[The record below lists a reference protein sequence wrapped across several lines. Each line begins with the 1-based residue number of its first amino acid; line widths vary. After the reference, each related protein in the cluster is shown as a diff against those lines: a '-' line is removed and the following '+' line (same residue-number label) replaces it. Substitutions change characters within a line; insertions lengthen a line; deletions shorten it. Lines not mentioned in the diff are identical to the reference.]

1 MEVVLAAHGDGLL
14 ATDLRS
20 GALVASY
27 EEGGQVQPNAFG
39 SVDAGGQHIYAVQAS
54 KALWQT
60 WDWGSKKVT
69 YRASLPEKITAM
81 AFSQD
86 AAWCFAGAVSG
97 TIYVWLASTGSL
109 LRYWPAHF
117 REVTQLLVSSDGG
130 YLVTAAADTNV
141 HVYNLADVLSEP
153 SGHPKPFHSWAGHS
167 LTVTSLCFLGG
178 SSGLHHVVAS
188 GSLDRSVRLW
198 DVGTGRPIQSRS
210 LNAQVHS
217 LCAGAAASELVVAG
231 AHGELRSL
239 EVKDFSNEGGVYL
252 GHSSTVLS
260 CAMSLD
266 GSRIASCS
274 EVERVRVW
282 ETRTRQ
288 CLAQVHA
295 NRDLKVSAV
304 KIVRHLPHLPG
315 LPPFQPF
322 QRLLAGDE
330 MPSVLR
336 CFSGRQLAL
345 KQRMAPYTRV
355 EDILEHVHWASG
367 ALATKASAASTASAS
382 ADLGEQLAA
391 ARESE
396 ARWAKVASELYKLVA
411 E

>member
-39 SVDAGGQHIYAVQAS
+39 CVDTGGQHIYAVQAS
-54 KALWQT
+54 SLVEFVRGRGVVFRRRCQWHDLRMARKHWVSAAVLARALPGGDT
-60 WDWGSKKVT
+60 TVG
-69 YRASLPEKITAM
+69 
-81 AFSQD
+81 
-86 AAWCFAGAVSG
+86 
-97 TIYVWLASTGSL
+97 L
-109 LRYWPAHF
+109 LGWWI
-117 REVTQLLVSSDGG
+117 S
-130 YLVTAAADTNV
+130 
-141 HVYNLADVLSEP
+141 
-153 SGHPKPFHSWAGHS
+153 GHS
-167 LTVTSLCFLGG
+167 LTVTSLAFLGG
-178 SSGLHHVVAS
+178 ASGLHHVVAS
-188 GSLDRSVRLW
+188 GRCLAGLDRSVQLW

-252 GHSSTVLS
+252 GHTSTVLS

-304 KIVRHLPHLPG
+304 KIV
-315 LPPFQPF
+315 
-322 QRLLAGDE
+322 
-330 MPSVLR
+330 
-336 CFSGRQLAL
+336 
-345 KQRMAPYTRV
+345 
-355 EDILEHVHWASG
+355 
-367 ALATKASAASTASAS
+367 ST
-382 ADLGEQLAA
+382 LGEK
-391 ARESE
+391 R
-396 ARWAKVASELYKLVA
+396 LVGGF
-411 E
+411 